1 MKNSTEEKEKV
12 RELLKR
18 PFEILNERPADMS
31 QSEYR
36 ELLRIQNS
44 AIKLTGRGKFV
55 AEVAANKTRL
65 MKSIGR
71 YPSRH
76 LSTYCKSYTKRKDTK
91 YQKRFLSDLAGNL
104 SEIPKY
110 LVNLSNYAITQV
122 TGKDVVTRTFINN

>member
-12 RELLKR
+12 RKLLKR

-31 QSEYR
+31 QTEYR
-36 ELLRIQNS
+36 ELLRIQNRV
-44 AIKLTGRGKFV
+44 IKLTGRGKFV
-55 AEVAANKTRL
+55 AEVAPNQTRL
-65 MKSIGR
+65 MKSIGQ

-104 SEIPKY
+104 SEIPKH
-110 LVNLSNYAITQV
+110 LVDVSNYAITQA